1 MSDSITTL
9 ATRMDELRLEAQP
22 YIEQLEQDP
31 LHKEYIPTDHTR
43 GLTLREESDIFSDA
57 ERQLFRGLTIL
68 SASVDETMSSLDRK
82 RGRIL
87 DEIEAR
93 EHYADAFQAS
103 DSKPLDEALAEVTAE
118 YDRAEN
124 VLTECNSVIEKLQ
137 RLGWIKY
144 MDSFKTAKG
153 KPDYGR
159 LKKEVS
165 QMLESIKIIDTADL
179 LRSENAKEV
188 FKSVPKS
195 VLIDIETKD
204 FTSARRGIITP
215 TNFSAMGEEDNKEY
229 YRMIIEPHFF
239 YHLKAVER
247 MKMPTAQVR
256 GEIENALDQIIAQ
269 LKDSIITAETDATN
283 LEKLDKIVRLP
294 VERFSY
300 SQAELTR
307 NLFSGK
313 YKNHTKNAQI
323 TIFDVGNKEEG
334 KNPVS
339 SFLSAYYKDLP
350 GVMGLENLTPE
361 QEGIY
366 DAIASEWNAGNQLV
380 TTRMIHKTR
389 MGGDSSAKL
398 TPKQTEEYNK
408 FIESAVVTRVRID
421 NKEFAR
427 ARGLE
432 NYPVLEDNLLN
443 MARIQNVTMD
453 GKVLDEV
460 WVIKERPILNRYADS
475 IGQSRDVDIKLLR
488 TGTSANY
495 MPLRDYLFKQITYMK
510 EGNRSHRILFDTI
523 YKNLYTNPDHK
534 MKKRIRDNTYTM
546 LDYWI
551 ECGYIY
557 SYLPSEGKT
566 KSAPEPAVTIFLEGE
581 KAPKK
586 AEQIRK
592 KALK

>member
-1 MSDSITTL
+1 MNESIRTL
-9 ATRMDELRLEAQP
+9 NNRLDELLLEAQP
-22 YIEQLEQDP
+22 YIDQLEKDP
-31 LHKEYIPTDHTR
+31 LQQGYIPTDHTR
-43 GLTLREESDIFSDA
+43 GLTIKEESKVFSDA

-68 SASVDETMSSLDRK
+68 TASADETVSSLDRK

-87 DEIEAR
+87 DEIETR
-93 EHYADAFQAS
+93 EYYPSTLVEDSLEEALEEATADY
-103 DSKPLDEALAEVTAE
+103 DEAE
-118 YDRAEN
+118 R
-124 VLTECNSVIEKLQ
+124 VLTESNAVMEKLQ
-137 RLGWIKY
+137 RLGWIRY

-153 KPDYGR
+153 KPDYGS

-165 QMLESIKIIDTADL
+165 KMIDSITIVDTAEL
-179 LRSENAKEV
+179 LRSESAKEV

-204 FTSARRGIITP
+204 FTSARRAVITP
-215 TNFSAMGEEDNKEY
+215 TNFSAMGESENREY
-229 YRMIIEPHFF
+229 YKMIIEPHFF

-247 MKMPTAQVR
+247 MKMPTA
-256 GEIENALDQIIAQ
+256 EIKGMIDNALDLLLSQIR
-269 LKDSIITAETDATN
+269 DSIITASADTTSLANVEQ
-283 LEKLDKIVRLP
+283 IVRQP

-307 NLFSGK
+307 ELFRGK
-313 YKNHTKNAQI
+313 FKNKTKNTQI
-323 TIFDVGNKEEG
+323 TIFDIGSKEEG
-334 KNPVS
+334 KNSVS
-339 SFLSAYYKDLP
+339 SYFSAYYKDLP
-350 GVMGLENLTPE
+350 GVMGIEDFTPE

-366 DAIASEWNAGNQLV
+366 DAIASEWKAGNQFV

-389 MGGDSSAKL
+389 MGGDSTAKL

-408 FIESAVVTRVRID
+408 FIESAVVTRIKID
-421 NKEFAR
+421 NKEFAK
-427 ARGLE
+427 ARGME
-432 NYPVLEDNLLN
+432 NYPVFEDNLLN

-460 WVIKERPILNRYADS
+460 WVIKEQPVLNRYADS
-475 IGQSRDVDIKLLR
+475 IGQVRDVDIKLLR

-495 MPLRDYLFKQITYMK
+495 IPLRDYLLKQIIYMK

-523 YKNLYTNPDHK
+523 YNTLYNSPDHK
-534 MKKRIRDNTYTM
+534 MKKRIRENTYLM
-546 LDYWI
+546 LDYWTQ
-551 ECGYIY
+551 CGEIY

-581 KAPKK
+581 KTPKK